1 METTNRMTVGIHRL
15 DMLAQAIRKLNTKL
29 TKRGLETVTY
39 TVGDTYHLDETGGK
53 YRHGESRHCY
63 PVADVTINGI
73 YPKLDGYTLV
83 GMCDHREKIA
93 FNLNEDDVPLHGYL
107 SRCHCEHCNK
117 DINRVRTFIVRNN
130 KENRLV
136 QVGASCLNEYVNADI
151 LKSTVGVCGW
161 WNDIRDEYSCNP
173 EREYADGS
181 LPRFYMFEDIVP
193 MTVSYIREY
202 GFVSNTYSRDNGGMS
217 TSDRVNNPFPYPV
230 THWYDRGECD
240 KIIKWMKSYTTVESN
255 GFLLNC
261 QSMAKN
267 GGCSPNTVGIMCAF
281 VNMAIRHL
289 DEEAIKEKT
298 LSDIH
303 NEHVGTVGDKLTDLS
318 LTVTRLMV
326 FDGYYGVTTIAICRD
341 SDGHVFKLTK
351 SGYTEWESGDTL
363 TVKSAAIK
371 SHDVYDGVNQTV
383 IFKARGIARML

>member
-1 METTNRMTVGIHRL
+1 METTNKMTVGIHRL

-29 TKRGLETVTY
+29 TKRGLVTITY
-39 TVGDTYHLDETGGK
+39 TVGDTYHLDETGGR
-53 YRHGESRHCY
+53 YRDGESRHCY
-63 PVADVTINGI
+63 PVADVTINGV

-83 GMCDHREKIA
+83 GMCDHREKMA

-107 SRCHCEHCNK
+107 SHCHCEHCHK
-117 DINRVRTFIVRNN
+117 DIYRVRTFIVRNS
-130 KENRLV
+130 KDNRLV

-151 LKSTVGVCGW
+151 LKSTVSVCGW

-173 EREYADGS
+173 EREYAEGS

-202 GFVSNTYSRDNGGMS
+202 GFVSNTYSRDNGGLS
-217 TSDRVNNPFPYPV
+217 TSDRVNNPLPYPV

-240 KIIKWMKSYTTVESN
+240 EIIKWMKSYTTDSSN

-281 VNMAIRHL
+281 VNMAIRHF
-289 DEEAIKEKT
+289 DEEAVKAKT
-298 LSDIH
+298 LSDIL
-303 NEHVGTVGDKLTDLS
+303 NEHVGTVGDKLTNLS

-326 FDGYYGVTTIAICRD
+326 FDGYYGVTTVAICRD

-363 TVKSAAIK
+363 KVKSAVIK

-383 IFKARGIARML
+383 IFKARGIERVL